1 MRLRPAILSAA
12 LLLSFVCIPVGI
24 AAGDEEVNR
33 IWHPLTVE
41 RLPDLNTPRGSHR
54 TVVFGDEIVVLG
66 GHTDGFKPLETAEYY
81 SKGEWH
87 TVPMVYPHENG
98 FAALLQD
105 GRILLGG
112 GSPGAFGIGQS
123 WGAEIYDPSLHIFTS
138 AGIMSAK
145 RAMSSALTR
154 PDGGVII
161 AGNWYADDS
170 FETWSS
176 EEGFVSGAPL
186 SPGWA
191 EPHILPASSDDII
204 VFGPWDT
211 RGNSCGDRVDHLG
224 GETEQVSLLEEWL
237 PIANYHVFPE
247 NCQIADYT
255 YLLSVKNRTSNET
268 AILKVD
274 SGEFSL
280 LEMEEPLP
288 VNGPDGT
295 PIGWGPLQVDRPARL
310 IWIQGLEPM
319 SGSICIARIDY
330 NATFDGGK
338 ASTTL
343 FRADTPGGF
352 PKGFARLLPGGR
364 LFLAGGTSWN
374 EGSFPVETDNFK
386 TFASVYVFHTEASVA
401 GESRIP
407 AWPFFAVLLVIGGCI
422 ALILN
427 RKKKA
432 VPPMQPDSTDTPS
445 EELVRKLNA
454 DMLQEIDRLIMDKE
468 LFKQQDLRVSD
479 IASLLATNQT
489 YVSILVNSM
498 SGNNFA
504 SLIGGY
510 RIRYA
515 QELMRQHPD
524 MPHAD
529 VAEAAGFSSRT
540 AFLRTF
546 KAQTGKSPTEW
557 KKQEGL
563 V

>member
-1 MRLRPAILSAA
+1 MRLRPAILPAA
-12 LLLSFVCIPVGI
+12 LLLSFVFVPVSI
-24 AAGDEEVNR
+24 AAGDGDDTLV
-33 IWHPLTVE
+33 WHQLIVE

-54 TVVFGDEIVVLG
+54 TVVIGDEVVVLG

-81 SKGEWH
+81 SNGEWH
-87 TVPMVYPHENG
+87 TVSMVYPHENG
-98 FAALLQD
+98 FAALLRD
-105 GRILLGG
+105 GRIFLGG
-112 GSPGAFGIGQS
+112 GSPEAFGIGQS
-123 WGAEIYDPSLHIFTS
+123 WGAEIYDPALHTFTS

-154 PDGGVII
+154 PDSSVLIV
-161 AGNWYADDS
+161 GNWHAGDC
-170 FETWSS
+170 FETWSA
-176 EEGFVSGAPL
+176 EDGFVPGAPL

-191 EPHILPASSDDII
+191 EPYILPASSDDII

-211 RGNSCGDRVDHLG
+211 RGNSCGGRVDHLG
-224 GETEQVSLLEEWL
+224 GEIGHVPLLEEWL
-237 PIANYHVFPE
+237 PDANYYVFPE

-255 YLLSVKNRTSNET
+255 YLLPVRNRISNET
-268 AILKVD
+268 AILKVA

-280 LEMEEPLP
+280 LEMDEPLP
-288 VNGPDGT
+288 INGPDGT
-295 PIGWGPLQVDRPARL
+295 SIGWGSLQVDRPARL
-310 IWIQGLEPM
+310 IWVQGLNPV
-319 SGSICIARIDY
+319 SGGICIARIDY
-330 NATFDGGK
+330 DATFDGGK

-343 FRADTPGGF
+343 FHADIPGGF
-352 PKGFARLLPGGR
+352 PKGFAHLLPGGR
-364 LFLAGGTSWN
+364 LFLAGGTSWK
-374 EGSFPVETDNFK
+374 EGTLPVETDNFK
-386 TFASVYVFHTEASVA
+386 TFASVYVFHTGAPVA
-401 GESRIP
+401 GQSRIP
-407 AWPFFAVLLVIGGCI
+407 AWPFIVGLLVIGGSI

-427 RKKKA
+427 RKKKT
-432 VPPMQPDSTDTPS
+432 VPSVLPDPADTQS

-454 DMLQEIDRLIMDKE
+454 DILQEIDRLILEKE
-468 LFKQQDLRVSD
+468 LFKQKDLRISD

-489 YVSILVNSM
+489 YVSVLVNSL

-540 AFLRTF
+540 TFLRTF
-546 KAQTGKSPTEW
+546 KAQTGQSPTEW

-563 V
+563 A